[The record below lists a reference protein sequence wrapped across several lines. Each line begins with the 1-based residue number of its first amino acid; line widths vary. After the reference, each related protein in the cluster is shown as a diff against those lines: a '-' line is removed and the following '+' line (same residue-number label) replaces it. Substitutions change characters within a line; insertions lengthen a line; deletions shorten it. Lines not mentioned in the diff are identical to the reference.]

1 MSQPA
6 IRAAQLAD
14 GIRDFLAKEIA
25 RDFAGSLI
33 TIMQVT
39 LSPDLQEAT
48 IWVTTYNQ
56 EDRGRILQ
64 KLRAAGREYQRKLHK
79 TLRRHSIPRL
89 VFRPDYSVEDS
100 DRIDALLK

>member
-25 RDFAGSLI
+25 RDFTGSLI

-48 IWVTTYNQ
+48 VWITTYNQ
-56 EDRGRILQ
+56 EDRAKTLQ
-64 KLRAAGREYQRKLHK
+64 KLRSAGREYQRKLHK

-89 VFRPDYSVEDS
+89 IFRPDYTLEDS
-100 DRIDALLK
+100 DRIDQLLK